1 MTNLVLSD
9 RAKLTVAIACHT
21 VNAAYAASIG
31 DNSIPPW
38 DDASEHQRAS
48 CLNGVDFHLA
58 NPEAGPDASHE
69 TWRAVKEADGWV
81 FGEAKDEKKKT
92 HPCIVPFEKL
102 PPEQQLKDVLFKVIF
117 HSMAVPLAAIEAEL
131 ATATTGLTKAKAD
144 LKAAKAS
151 AKPKSAKA
159 RAIAPLKDAEPRGED
174 LLTLIGAA
182 DTVELVFSDGKRE
195 VTALAPQ
202 LIEGEAWYQA
212 ANGVRLRV
220 PSLLIHGPGRDDQAL
235 KVAGYGLVL
244 DGELTAYSPRI
255 DVLTILPGSQ
265 HELKDDVIFG

>member
-1 MTNLVLSD
+1 MGGTTTTTKAADPAATKAARDLAALTTKHDKAVADLATVSSERDKAVADLATMSSERDQARSD
-9 RAKLTVAIACHT
+9 LQALTTAH
-21 VNAAYAASIG
+21 
-31 DNSIPPW
+31 
-38 DDASEHQRAS
+38 
-48 CLNGVDFHLA
+48 
-58 NPEAGPDASHE
+58 EA
-69 TWRAVKEADGWV
+69 T
-81 FGEAKDEKKKT
+81 
-92 HPCIVPFEKL
+92 
-102 PPEQQLKDVLFKVIF
+102 LKDLGTITAERDK
-117 HSMAVPLAAIEAEL
+117 AVADL

-144 LKAAKAS
+144 LRAAKAS
-151 AKPKSAKA
+151 AKPKSVKA

-182 DTVELVFSDGKRE
+182 ETVELVFSDGKRE

-244 DGELTAYSPRI
+244 DGELTAYSSRI